1 MKKLLF
7 MIAVIAANY
16 SYAQLSK
23 LAVYNYSPY
32 KLQTRFG
39 ANGPSN
45 CYPAVLAVPAP
56 GTGSNTF
63 PAGSPSAPFIS
74 EYTYSTSNVAAM
86 TVYSWWVRNSL
97 ANPGIDRPYNHPA
110 VSPTSVVG
118 TTTDWTYF
126 IFQAK
131 DSANNSYGDFWM
143 GTGTCNGNVST
154 HEVGTY
160 AEAEWFTLTSG
171 GTAYT
176 IVQVF

>member
-23 LAVYNYSPY
+23 LAVYNYSSY
-32 KLQTRFG
+32 KLVTRFG
-39 ANGPSN
+39 ANGPSS

-63 PAGSPSAPFIS
+63 SAGSPSAPFIS
-74 EYTYSTSNVAAM
+74 EYTYSTSNASAM
-86 TVYSWWVRNSL
+86 PVYTWWVRTSL
-97 ANPGIDRPYNHPA
+97 ANPGIDRAYNHPA
-110 VSPTSVVG
+110 VNPTSAVS
-118 TTTDWTYF
+118 TSTDWTYF
-126 IFQAK
+126 IFQAQ
-131 DSANNSYGDFWM
+131 DSSNNPYGDFSM
-143 GTGTCNGNVST
+143 GTGTCNGTLNT
-154 HEVGTY
+154 YQVGTY

-176 IVQVF
+176 VVQVF